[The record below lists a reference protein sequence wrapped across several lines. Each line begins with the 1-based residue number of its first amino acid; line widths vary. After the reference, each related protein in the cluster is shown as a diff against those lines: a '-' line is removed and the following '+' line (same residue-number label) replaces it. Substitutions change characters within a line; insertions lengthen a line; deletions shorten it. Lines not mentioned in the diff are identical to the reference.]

1 MKKITVVGIGF
12 VGLGNG
18 LILSRNNEVVM
29 HDVDINKVNLINSKI
44 SPVEDSLAE
53 EMMKTEKLNLRA
65 TLDKT
70 DAYNNTDYVIISVPT
85 DYNPETQ
92 YFNTKIIESVIKDVI
107 QFAPEKTTIIIKS
120 TIPIGYVEKT
130 KKKFNMANIIFSPEF
145 LREGTAVYDNLNP
158 SRIILGE
165 DSERARIFADLLVT
179 GADKKDI
186 NVLFM
191 NNTEAEAVKLFSNGY
206 LAMRVAFFNE
216 LDNYC
221 IINNLNTGD
230 IINGVGADSRIGS
243 HYNNPSFGFGG
254 LCYPK
259 DSKQLK
265 ANYSNVPNSLIT
277 AIVESNLIRKNLITN
292 EILNTE
298 SEIIG
303 IHRLIMKH
311 GSENFRSSAI
321 LEIIDNLVSAGKE
334 IIIYEPVIKQDNFEG
349 IKIIN
354 NLEEFKSLSDL
365 IITNRFDVELEDV
378 KNKVYTR
385 DVYTS
390 DV

>member
-1 MKKITVVGIGF
+1 MKITVVGIGF
-12 VGLGNG
+12 VGLGTG
-18 LILSRNNEVVM
+18 LVLSRKNEVVM
-29 HDVDINKVNLINSKI
+29 HDVDSNKVNLINSKI
-44 SPVEDSLAE
+44 TPVEDSLAE
-53 EMMKTEKLNLRA
+53 KMMSEENLNLRA
-65 TLDKT
+65 TLDKI
-70 DAYNNTDYVIISVPT
+70 DAYDNTDYVIISVPT

-92 YFNTKIIESVIKDVI
+92 YFNTKIIENVIKDVI
-107 QFAPEKTTIIIKS
+107 QYAPEKTTTIIKS

-130 KKKFNMANIIFSPEF
+130 KKKFGINNIVFSPEF

-165 DSERARIFADLLVT
+165 DSERARIFADLLVS
-179 GADKKDI
+179 GADKEDI

-221 IINNLNTGD
+221 IVNNLNTGD
-230 IINGVGADSRIGS
+230 IINGVGADPRIGNY
-243 HYNNPSFGFGG
+243 YNNPSFGYSGIC
-254 LCYPK
+254 LPK
-259 DSKQLK
+259 DTKQLK
-265 ANYSNVPNSLIT
+265 ANYSNVPNALIS
-277 AIVESNLIRKNLITN
+277 AIVESNEIRKNLVTN

-303 IHRLIMKH
+303 IHRLIVKN

-321 LEIIDNLVSAGKE
+321 LEIIDNLISAGKE
-334 IIIYEPVIKQDNFEG
+334 IIIYEPIVKEDNYEG
-349 IKIIN
+349 IRIVN
-354 NLEEFKSLSDL
+354 DLAEFKKLSNL
-365 IITNRFDVELEDV
+365 IVANRYDKELEDV
-378 KNKVYTR
+378 KDKVYTR
-385 DVYTS
+385 DVFTS

>member
-1 MKKITVVGIGF
+1 MKITVVGIGF
-12 VGLGNG
+12 VGLGTG
-18 LILSRNNEVVM
+18 LVLSRKNEVVM
-29 HDVDINKVNLINSKI
+29 HDVDSNKIDLINSKI
-44 SPVEDSLAE
+44 TPVEDSLAE
-53 EMMKTEKLNLRA
+53 KMMKDENLNLRA

-70 DAYNNTDYVIISVPT
+70 DAYKDTDFVIISVPT

-92 YFNTKIIESVIKDVI
+92 YFNTKIIENVIKDVI
-107 QFAPEKTTIIIKS
+107 QYASEKTTIVIKS

-130 KKKFNMANIIFSPEF
+130 KKKFGINNIIFSPEF

-165 DSERARIFADLLVT
+165 DSERARIFADLLVS

-206 LAMRVAFFNE
+206 LAMRVAYFNE

-221 IINNLNTGD
+221 IVNKLNTGD
-230 IINGVGADSRIGS
+230 IINGVGADPRIGNY
-243 HYNNPSFGFGG
+243 YNNPSFGFGG

-259 DSKQLK
+259 DTKQLK
-265 ANYSNVPNSLIT
+265 ANYSNVPNALIS
-277 AIVESNLIRKNLITN
+277 AIVESNIIRKNLITN
-292 EILNTE
+292 EILNTDCE
-298 SEIIG
+298 VIG

-334 IIIYEPVIKQDNFEG
+334 VIIYEPVIKDDNYEG
-349 IKIIN
+349 IRIVN
-354 NLEEFKSLSDL
+354 DLTEFKKLSNL
-365 IITNRFDVELEDV
+365 IITNRSDKELEDV
-378 KNKVYTR
+378 IDKVYTR
-385 DVYTS
+385 DVFTS
-390 DV
+390 DM

>member
-1 MKKITVVGIGF
+1 MKITVVGIGF
-12 VGLGNG
+12 VGLGTG
-18 LILSRNNEVVM
+18 LVLSRKNEVVM
-29 HDVDINKVNLINSKI
+29 HDVDNNKVNLINSKI
-44 SPVEDSLAE
+44 TPVEDSLAE
-53 EMMKTEKLNLRA
+53 KMMREENLNLRA

-70 DAYNNTDYVIISVPT
+70 DAYDNTDYVIISVPT

-92 YFNTKIIESVIKDVI
+92 YFNTKIIESVIKDVT
-107 QFAPEKTTIIIKS
+107 QYAPEKTTIIIKS

-130 KKKFNMANIIFSPEF
+130 KKKFGINNIVFSPEF

-165 DSERARIFADLLVT
+165 DSERARIFADLLVS
-179 GADKKDI
+179 GADKEDI

-221 IINNLNTGD
+221 IVNKLNTGD
-230 IINGVGADSRIGS
+230 IINGVGADPRIGNY
-243 HYNNPSFGFGG
+243 YNNPSFGYSGIC
-254 LCYPK
+254 LPK
-259 DSKQLK
+259 DTKQLK
-265 ANYSNVPNSLIT
+265 ANYSNIPN
-277 AIVESNLIRKNLITN
+277 AIISAVVESNEIRKNLVTN

-303 IHRLIMKH
+303 IHRLIVKN

-321 LEIIDNLVSAGKE
+321 LEIIDNLISAGKE
-334 IIIYEPVIKQDNFEG
+334 IIIYEPIVKEDNYDG
-349 IKIIN
+349 IRIVN
-354 NLEEFKSLSDL
+354 NLEEFKKVSNL
-365 IITNRFDVELEDV
+365 IVANRYDKELEDV
-378 KNKVYTR
+378 KDKVYTR
-385 DVYTS
+385 DVFTS

>member
-1 MKKITVVGIGF
+1 MKITVVGIGF
-12 VGLGNG
+12 VGLGTG
-18 LILSRNNEVVM
+18 LVLSRKNEVVM
-29 HDVDINKVNLINSKI
+29 HDVDANKINLINSKI
-44 SPVEDSLAE
+44 TPVEDSLAE
-53 EMMKTEKLNLRA
+53 KMMKEENLNLRA
-65 TLDKT
+65 SMDKS
-70 DAYNNTDYVIISVPT
+70 DAYKNTDYVIISVPT

-107 QFAPEKTTIIIKS
+107 QYAPEKTTIVIKS

-130 KKKFNMANIIFSPEF
+130 KKKFGINNIVFSPEF

-165 DSERARIFADLLVT
+165 DSERARIFADLLVS
-179 GADKKDI
+179 GADKEDI
-186 NVLFM
+186 KVLFM

-221 IINNLNTGD
+221 IVNKLNTGD
-230 IINGVGADSRIGS
+230 IINGVGADPRIGNY
-243 HYNNPSFGFGG
+243 YNNPSFGYSGIC
-254 LCYPK
+254 LPK
-259 DSKQLK
+259 DTKQLK
-265 ANYSNVPNSLIT
+265 ANYSNIPN
-277 AIVESNLIRKNLITN
+277 AIISAVVESNEIRKNLVTN

-303 IHRLIMKH
+303 IHRLIVKN

-321 LEIIDNLVSAGKE
+321 LEIIDNLISAGKE
-334 IIIYEPVIKQDNFEG
+334 IIIYEPIVKEDNYDG
-349 IKIIN
+349 IRIVN
-354 NLEEFKSLSDL
+354 NLEEFKKVSNL
-365 IITNRFDVELEDV
+365 IVANRYDKELEDV
-378 KNKVYTR
+378 KDKVYTR
-385 DVYTS
+385 DVFTS

>member
-1 MKKITVVGIGF
+1 MKITVVGIGF
-12 VGLGNG
+12 VGLGTG
-18 LILSRNNEVVM
+18 LVISRKNEVVM
-29 HDVDINKVNLINSKI
+29 HDVDNNKVNLINSKI
-44 SPVEDSLAE
+44 TPVEDSLAE
-53 EMMKTEKLNLRA
+53 KMMREENLNLRA

-70 DAYNNTDYVIISVPT
+70 DAYDNTDYVIISVPT

-92 YFNTKIIESVIKDVI
+92 YFNTKIIESVIKDVT
-107 QFAPEKTTIIIKS
+107 QYAPEKTTIIIKS

-130 KKKFNMANIIFSPEF
+130 KKKFGINNIVFSPEF

-165 DSERARIFADLLVT
+165 DSERARIFADLLVS
-179 GADKKDI
+179 GADKEDI

-221 IINNLNTGD
+221 IVNKLNTGD
-230 IINGVGADSRIGS
+230 IINGVGADPRIGNY
-243 HYNNPSFGFGG
+243 YNNPSFGYSGIC
-254 LCYPK
+254 LPK
-259 DSKQLK
+259 DTKQLK
-265 ANYSNVPNSLIT
+265 ANYSNIPN
-277 AIVESNLIRKNLITN
+277 AIISAVVESNEIRKNLVTN

-303 IHRLIMKH
+303 IHRLIVKN

-321 LEIIDNLVSAGKE
+321 LEIIDNLISAGKE
-334 IIIYEPVIKQDNFEG
+334 IIIYEPIVKEDNYDG
-349 IKIIN
+349 IRIVN
-354 NLEEFKSLSDL
+354 NLEEFKKVSNL
-365 IITNRFDVELEDV
+365 IVANRYDKELEDV
-378 KNKVYTR
+378 KDKVYTR
-385 DVYTS
+385 DVFTS

>member
-1 MKKITVVGIGF
+1 MKITVVGIGF
-12 VGLGNG
+12 VGLGTG
-18 LILSRNNEVVM
+18 LVLSRKNEVVM
-29 HDVDINKVNLINSKI
+29 HDVDSNKVNLINSKI
-44 SPVEDSLAE
+44 TPVEDSLAE
-53 EMMKTEKLNLRA
+53 KMMREENLNLRA

-70 DAYNNTDYVIISVPT
+70 DAYDNTDYVIISVPT

-92 YFNTKIIESVIKDVI
+92 YFNTKIIESVIKDVT
-107 QFAPEKTTIIIKS
+107 QYAPEKTTIIIKS

-130 KKKFNMANIIFSPEF
+130 KKKFGINNIVFSPEF

-165 DSERARIFADLLVT
+165 DSERARIFADLLVS
-179 GADKKDI
+179 GADKEDI

-221 IINNLNTGD
+221 IINKLNTGD
-230 IINGVGADSRIGS
+230 IINGVGADTRIGT

-254 LCYPK
+254 LCFPK

-265 ANYSNVPNSLIT
+265 ANYSNVPNSLIS
-277 AIVESNLIRKNLITN
+277 AIVESNIIRKNLITN
-292 EILNTE
+292 EILNTDAE
-298 SEIIG
+298 VIG
-303 IHRLIMKH
+303 IHRLVMKH

-321 LEIIDNLVSAGKE
+321 LEIIDNLISAGKE
-334 IIIYEPVIKQDNFEG
+334 VIIYEPVIKEKDYEG
-349 IKIIN
+349 IRIVN
-354 NLEEFKSLSDL
+354 NLEEFKKLSDL
-365 IITNRFDVELEDV
+365 IVTNRCDKELEDV
-378 KNKVYTR
+378 KHKVYTR
-385 DVYTS
+385 DVFTS

>member
-1 MKKITVVGIGF
+1 MKITVVGIGF
-12 VGLGNG
+12 VGLGTG
-18 LILSRNNEVVM
+18 LVLSRKNEVVM
-29 HDVDINKVNLINSKI
+29 HDVDSNKIDLINSKI
-44 SPVEDSLAE
+44 TPVEDSLAE
-53 EMMKTEKLNLRA
+53 KMMKDENLNLRA

-70 DAYNNTDYVIISVPT
+70 DAYKDTDFVIISVPT

-92 YFNTKIIESVIKDVI
+92 YFNTKIIENVIKDVI
-107 QFAPEKTTIIIKS
+107 QYASEKTTIVIKS

-130 KKKFNMANIIFSPEF
+130 KKKFGINNIIFSPEF

-165 DSERARIFADLLVT
+165 DSERARIFADLLVS

-206 LAMRVAFFNE
+206 LAMRVAYFNE

-221 IINNLNTGD
+221 IVNKLNTGD
-230 IINGVGADSRIGS
+230 IINGVGADPRIGNY
-243 HYNNPSFGFGG
+243 YNNPSFGFGG

-259 DSKQLK
+259 DTKQLK
-265 ANYSNVPNSLIT
+265 ANYSNVPNALIS
-277 AIVESNLIRKNLITN
+277 AIVESNTIRKNLITN
-292 EILNTE
+292 EILNTDCE
-298 SEIIG
+298 VMG

-334 IIIYEPVIKQDNFEG
+334 VIIYEPAIKDNNYEG
-349 IKIIN
+349 IRIVN
-354 NLEEFKSLSDL
+354 DLTEFKKLSNL
-365 IITNRFDVELEDV
+365 IITNRSDKELEDV
-378 KNKVYTR
+378 IDKVYTR
-385 DVYTS
+385 DVFTS
-390 DV
+390 DM

>member
-1 MKKITVVGIGF
+1 MKITVVGIGF
-12 VGLGNG
+12 VGLGTG
-18 LILSRNNEVVM
+18 LVLSRKNEVVM
-29 HDVDINKVNLINSKI
+29 HDVDSNKIDLINSKI
-44 SPVEDSLAE
+44 TPVEDSLAE
-53 EMMKTEKLNLRA
+53 KMMKDENLNLRA

-70 DAYNNTDYVIISVPT
+70 DAYKDTDFVIISVPT

-92 YFNTKIIESVIKDVI
+92 YFNTKIIENVIKDVI
-107 QFAPEKTTIIIKS
+107 QYASEKTTIVIKS

-130 KKKFNMANIIFSPEF
+130 KKKFGINNIIFSPEF

-165 DSERARIFADLLVT
+165 DSERARIFADLLVS

-206 LAMRVAFFNE
+206 LAMRVAYFNE

-221 IINNLNTGD
+221 IVNKLNTGD
-230 IINGVGADSRIGS
+230 IINGVGADPRIGNY
-243 HYNNPSFGFGG
+243 YNNPSFGFGG

-259 DSKQLK
+259 DTKQLK
-265 ANYSNVPNSLIT
+265 ANYSNVPNALIS
-277 AIVESNLIRKNLITN
+277 AIVESNTIRKNLITN
-292 EILNTE
+292 EILNTDCE
-298 SEIIG
+298 VIG

-334 IIIYEPVIKQDNFEG
+334 VIIYEPAIKDNNYEG
-349 IKIIN
+349 IRIVN
-354 NLEEFKSLSDL
+354 DLTEFKKLSNL
-365 IITNRFDVELEDV
+365 IITNRNDKELEDV
-378 KNKVYTR
+378 IDKIYTR
-385 DVYTS
+385 DVFTS
-390 DV
+390 DI

>member
-1 MKKITVVGIGF
+1 MKITVVGIGF
-12 VGLGNG
+12 VGLGTG
-18 LILSRNNEVVM
+18 LVLSRKNEVVM
-29 HDVDINKVNLINSKI
+29 HDVDSNKVNLINSKI
-44 SPVEDSLAE
+44 TPVEDSLAE
-53 EMMKTEKLNLRA
+53 KMMSEENLNLRA
-65 TLDKT
+65 TLDKI
-70 DAYNNTDYVIISVPT
+70 DAYDNTDYVIISVPT

-92 YFNTKIIESVIKDVI
+92 YFNTKIIENVIKDVI
-107 QFAPEKTTIIIKS
+107 QYAPEKTTIIIKS

-130 KKKFNMANIIFSPEF
+130 KKKFGINNIVFSPEF

-165 DSERARIFADLLVT
+165 DSERARIFADLLVS
-179 GADKKDI
+179 GADKEDI

-221 IINNLNTGD
+221 IVNNLNTGD
-230 IINGVGADSRIGS
+230 IINGVGADTRIGT

-254 LCYPK
+254 LCFPK

-265 ANYSNVPNSLIT
+265 ANYSNVPNALIS
-277 AIVESNLIRKNLITN
+277 AIVESNIIRKNLITN
-292 EILNTE
+292 EILNTDAE
-298 SEIIG
+298 VIG
-303 IHRLIMKH
+303 IHRLVMKH

-321 LEIIDNLVSAGKE
+321 LEIIDNLISAGKE
-334 IIIYEPVIKQDNFEG
+334 VIIYEPVIKEKDHEG
-349 IKIIN
+349 IRIVN
-354 NLEEFKSLSDL
+354 NLEEFKKLSDL
-365 IITNRFDVELEDV
+365 IVTNRCDKELEDV
-378 KNKVYTR
+378 KHKVYTR
-385 DVYTS
+385 DVFTS